1 MWTGGQTR
9 TIANGSS
16 CPGDWLQP
24 GPQCGPSLSLEALL
38 LGDELPC
45 QAPQAQRAGRPHT
58 EEPQIWLQGR
68 GDANSDPQTAGG

>member
-16 CPGDWLQP
+16 CPDDWLQP
-24 GPQCGPSLSLEALL
+24 GPQCGPFLSPEAPL

-45 QAPQAQRAGRPHT
+45 QAPQAQRAEQPRT

-68 GDANSDPQTAGG
+68 GDANNDPQTPGG